1 MEGAASGMEKGSEM
15 LDFLAPPGRPAK
27 LTRAM
32 HKSNANLRP
41 VEFGLFLNAWRE
53 SLPNINHFPVCCSGM
68 PRRGDESSSGP
79 RFFRQMSFR
88 PMFIVEAFSKLSV
101 RARIIVLG
109 VIPVIGFLANGIAFT
124 VGDVEVGRA
133 FDSVQ
138 RYTQVADASRDLKTG
153 LLIMR
158 AATTEYVARPSDKVV
173 ADFTDGQ
180 ELAMKSLERI
190 AAMLGASAQD
200 VVTPLR
206 ITVRDLKTSFES
218 LVNEQ
223 KSLGYDDSH
232 GITAELTAAS
242 SAVERIIHED
252 LSWVADGDARK
263 MLMSLLTMRRDEIA
277 YRLTRSRV
285 SEKHFLDEVRN
296 FNALFE
302 SVDGAPSMKQ
312 KLNEEVKTY
321 SYAFAQWVAST
332 DNIEPLVTLIGHDT
346 ETVLPEA
353 DKIIASARDSASD
366 AGTALAA
373 SRARIRSFILWV
385 GLAVV
390 LIGISFSWRI
400 GRSIT
405 RPLEGLAQV
414 MKRLADGDTATRIP
428 ATRAHDEIGAMARTV
443 VVFRDNMIE
452 RERLSAVETQTNTA
466 RAQRGESIAA
476 MIDTFRASV
485 EQALARLREAAG
497 ALEIASSGLND
508 AADAVSSE
516 ARDAENRVNTA
527 AVNVTTVASSIEELA
542 ASIGEIALQATRSTE
557 VAGRAVAE
565 SKRTVTTMS
574 DLGTAANRIGEV
586 IGLIQSI
593 AGQTNLLALNATIEA
608 ARAGEAG
615 RGFAVV
621 ATEVKSLAA
630 QTARATEDVAAQIGA
645 IQSATA
651 DAAQAI
657 EQVSSIIDDMSEIAV
672 TVASTVEEQNN
683 AVASIA
689 EGVNRASVEARTGAQ
704 SMSRVAGASTGAR
717 STAADVKALADA
729 LAIEAASLQ
738 SEVRRFLADVQAA

>member
-1 MEGAASGMEKGSEM
+1 
-15 LDFLAPPGRPAK
+15 
-27 LTRAM
+27 
-32 HKSNANLRP
+32 
-41 VEFGLFLNAWRE
+41 
-53 SLPNINHFPVCCSGM
+53 
-68 PRRGDESSSGP
+68 
-79 RFFRQMSFR
+79 MSFR
-88 PMFIVEAFSKLSV
+88 PMVIVEAFSKLSV

-109 VIPVIGFLANGIAFT
+109 VIPVIGFLANGIAFM

-138 RYTQVADASRDLKTG
+138 RYSQVADASRDLKAG
-153 LLIMR
+153 LLMMR
-158 AATTEYVARPSDKVV
+158 AATTEYVARPSDKMVG
-173 ADFTDGQ
+173 DFADGQ
-180 ELAMKSLERI
+180 QLAMKSLERI

-200 VVTPLR
+200 VITPMR

-223 KSLGYDDSH
+223 KSLGYDDSQ
-232 GITAELTAAS
+232 GITAELTVAS
-242 SAVERIIHED
+242 SAVERIIHQD

-263 MLMSLLTMRRDEIA
+263 MLMSLLTIRRDELA
-277 YRLTRSRV
+277 YRLTRARN

-321 SYAFAQWVAST
+321 SFAFAQWVAST
-332 DNIEPLVTLIGHDT
+332 DNIEPLMTLIGHDT

-353 DKIIASARDSASD
+353 DKIIAAARDSSSD

-373 SRARIRSFILWV
+373 SRARIRSFILWI

-405 RPLEGLAQV
+405 RPLEGLARV
-414 MKRLADGDTATRIP
+414 MKRLADGDTSAQIP
-428 ATRAHDEIGAMARTV
+428 ETKAHDEIGAMARTV

-452 RERLSAVETQTNTA
+452 RERLSGMEKQTNAA

-497 ALEIASSGLND
+497 ALESASSGLND

-516 ARDAENRVNTA
+516 AREAENRVSTA

-574 DLGTAANRIGEV
+574 ELGTAANRIGEV

-630 QTARATEDVAAQIGA
+630 QTARATEDVAAQIGS

-704 SMSRVAGASTGAR
+704 SMSRVAGATTGAR

>member
-1 MEGAASGMEKGSEM
+1 
-15 LDFLAPPGRPAK
+15 
-27 LTRAM
+27 
-32 HKSNANLRP
+32 
-41 VEFGLFLNAWRE
+41 
-53 SLPNINHFPVCCSGM
+53 
-68 PRRGDESSSGP
+68 
-79 RFFRQMSFR
+79 
-88 PMFIVEAFSKLSV
+88 MFIVEAFSKLSV

-109 VIPVIGFLANGIAFT
+109 VIPVIGFVANGIAFMA
-124 VGDVEVGRA
+124 GDVEVGRA
-133 FDSVQ
+133 FDSVH
-138 RYTQVADASRDLKTG
+138 RYSQVADASRDLKTG

-158 AATTEYVARPSDKVV
+158 AATTQYVARPSDKEV
-173 ADFTDGQ
+173 ADFNDGQ
-180 ELAMKSLERI
+180 QLAMKSLERI

-200 VVTPLR
+200 VITPLR

-223 KSLGYDDSH
+223 KSLGYDDSQ

-242 SAVERIIHED
+242 STVERIIHED

-263 MLMSLLTMRRDEIA
+263 MLMSLLTMRRDELA
-277 YRLTRSRV
+277 YRLTHARS

-321 SYAFAQWVAST
+321 KYAFAQWVAST
-332 DNIEPLVTLIGHDT
+332 DNIEPLMTLIGHDT

-353 DKIIASARDSASD
+353 DKIIAAARDSSSD

-373 SRARIRSFILWV
+373 SRARIRSFILWI

-405 RPLEGLAQV
+405 RPLEDLARV
-414 MKRLADGDTATRIP
+414 MKRLADGDTAAQIP
-428 ATRAHDEIGAMARTV
+428 ETKAHDEIGAMARTV

-452 RERLSAVETQTNTA
+452 RERLSAVEKQANTA
-466 RAQRGESIAA
+466 RAQRGETIAA
-476 MIDTFRASV
+476 MIDTFRSSV
-485 EQALARLREAAG
+485 EQALARLRKAAG
-497 ALEIASSGLND
+497 ALESASSGLND

-516 ARDAENRVNTA
+516 ARDAENRVSTA

-630 QTARATEDVAAQIGA
+630 QTARATEDVAAQIGS

-672 TVASTVEEQNN
+672 TVASTVEEQNH

-704 SMSRVAGASTGAR
+704 SMSRVAGATTGAR

>member
-1 MEGAASGMEKGSEM
+1 
-15 LDFLAPPGRPAK
+15 
-27 LTRAM
+27 
-32 HKSNANLRP
+32 
-41 VEFGLFLNAWRE
+41 
-53 SLPNINHFPVCCSGM
+53 
-68 PRRGDESSSGP
+68 
-79 RFFRQMSFR
+79 
-88 PMFIVEAFSKLSV
+88 MFIVKAFSKLSV

-109 VIPVIGFLANGIAFT
+109 VIPVIGFLANGIAFMA
-124 VGDVEVGRA
+124 GDVEVGRA
-133 FDSVQ
+133 FDSVH
-138 RYTQVADASRDLKTG
+138 RYSQVADASRDLKTG

-158 AATTEYVARPSDKVV
+158 AATTQYVARPSDKEV
-173 ADFTDGQ
+173 ADFNDGQ
-180 ELAMKSLERI
+180 ELAMQSLERI
-190 AAMLGASAQD
+190 AAMLGTSAQD
-200 VVTPLR
+200 VITPMR

-242 SAVERIIHED
+242 GAVERIIHDD

-263 MLMSLLTMRRDEIA
+263 MLMSLLTMRRDEMA
-277 YRLTRSRV
+277 YRLTRSRA
-285 SEKHFLDEVRN
+285 SEKHFLDEVKN

-302 SVDGAPSMKQ
+302 SVDGAPSMKL

-321 SYAFAQWVAST
+321 NYAFAQWVAST
-332 DNIEPLVTLIGHDT
+332 DNIEPLVGLIGHDT

-353 DKIIASARDSASD
+353 DKIIAAARDSASD

-373 SRARIRSFILWV
+373 SRARIRSFILWI

-428 ATRAHDEIGAMARTV
+428 ATKAHDEIGAMARTV

-452 RERLSAVETQTNTA
+452 RERLSAVETQANAA
-466 RAQRGESIAA
+466 RAHRGESIAA
-476 MIDTFRASV
+476 MIDTFRSSV

-497 ALEIASSGLND
+497 ALESASSGLND
-508 AADAVSSE
+508 AADSVSSE
-516 ARDAENRVNTA
+516 AREAENRVSTA

-657 EQVSSIIDDMSEIAV
+657 EQVSSIIDDMSEIAM